1 MIRRFSYILNR
12 FALTDSGTL
21 TIPINLR
28 DTITA
33 LWVEFRAT
41 NGGSGNKNNPIHSN
55 IQAIELIDGGDILSS
70 VSGAHAFASTI
81 YGLGWVPYTLNVEFP
96 GGTQN
101 LSYCMRF
108 GRYLGD
114 TQYAFDPSKYMNPQV
129 RITWNLGTIRAVGA
143 TSYVTATGTL
153 TIYAE
158 IMEGAPNPQGFL
170 QQKQLYQF
178 VTVAAGIQPI
188 LLPTDKKIKAIML
201 RSANVAGG
209 FIYGVGNIKLQGDQS
224 KQVFF
229 DVRDTDLVRYA
240 SLRNPFFSYKHYFYC
255 HNGDTIFPL
264 LKTDE
269 AIAGHSDAAD
279 RTFSYM
285 NTGAGNGLVA
295 VFSAGVADGTDRNFI
310 CQVDGWTPEW
320 CTWID
325 LGDWGDPSTWLDP
338 SVYKALQ
345 LELTQNAAGGVA
357 SVVLETENNY

>member
-12 FALTDSGTL
+12 FSLTDSGTL

-28 DTITA
+28 DIITA
-33 LWVEFRAT
+33 LWIEFRAT
-41 NGGSGNKNNPIHSN
+41 NGATSNKNNPVHSN
-55 IQAIELIDGGDILSS
+55 VQAIELIDGGDVISS
-70 VSGAHAFASTI
+70 ISGAQAFAATM
-81 YGLGWVPYTLNVEFP
+81 YGLGWAPYTLLSEFP
-96 GGTQN
+96 GSSQN

-114 TQYAFDPSKYMNPQV
+114 TQYAFDPSQYKNPQV
-129 RITWNLGTIRAVGA
+129 RVTWNLGTVRAVGA

-170 QQKQLYQF
+170 GLKQLYQF
-178 VTVAAGIQPI
+178 TTVAAGIQPI
-188 LLPTDKKIKAIML
+188 LLPTDQKIKAIMI
-201 RSANVAGG
+201 RSANALGG
-209 FIYGVGNIKLQGDQS
+209 FIYGVSNVKLQADQS
-224 KQVFF
+224 KVVFF
-229 DVRDTDLVRYA
+229 DARDTDLVRYA
-240 SLRNPFFSYKHYFYC
+240 TLRNPPFSYKHYFYC
-255 HNGDTIFPL
+255 RNADTIFPL

-269 AIAGHSDAAD
+269 AIAGHSDAGD

-285 NTGAGNGLVA
+285 NTGIGNGAVA
-295 VFSAGVADGTDRNFI
+295 VFSAGVADANDRNFI
-310 CQVDGWTPEW
+310 AEVLGWTPEH
-320 CTWID
+320 CTWLD

-338 SVYKALQ
+338 STYKALQ